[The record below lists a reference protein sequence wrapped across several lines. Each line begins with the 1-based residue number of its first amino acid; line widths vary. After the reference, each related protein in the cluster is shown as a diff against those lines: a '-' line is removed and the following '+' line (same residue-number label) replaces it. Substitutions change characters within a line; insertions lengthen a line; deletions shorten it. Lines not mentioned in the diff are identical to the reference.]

1 MDTRRKPGT
10 RPKGDRRAITVR
22 VPAEQRPVY
31 EHAAGAAGYDN
42 LSDYVTAL
50 LAEHHGLAVPAYAR
64 RPEQDVL
71 LEAG

>member
-1 MDTRRKPGT
+1 MEPRRKPGT
-10 RPKGDRRAITVR
+10 RPKGERRAITVR

-31 EHAAGAAGYDN
+31 ERAATAAGYDN

-50 LAEHHGLAVPAYAR
+50 LAEHHSLAVPAYAK
-64 RPEQDVL
+64 RPEQGTL